1 MPTDIQ
7 IIYTDTK
14 TRRVGRIAD
23 YTSYTC
29 PAELDGFTWQ
39 TSQIHMIPEDVF
51 DDPARWTINR
61 IGLITSMPGD
71 ISDDDR
77 ARVELLN
84 QKAECLE
91 NLSKIVNI
99 MRFRK
104 SKNLFANAEV
114 KALYLN
120 EIENYKLTQ
129 TAGPLLMSL
138 VDSADNLP
146 KAISDF
152 ETANNEYNK
161 MLITGE
167 VLFNKWAK
175 RIKQSDDP
183 YDIFNSLKTIIG
195 IM

>member
-1 MPTDIQ
+1 M
-7 IIYTDTK
+7 
-14 TRRVGRIAD
+14 
-23 YTSYTC
+23 
-29 PAELDGFTWQ
+29 
-39 TSQIHMIPEDVF
+39 
-51 DDPARWTINR
+51 
-61 IGLITSMPGD
+61 TSMPGD

-138 VDSADNLP
+138 VDSVDDLP
-146 KAISDF
+146 KAVSDF

-175 RIKQSDDP
+175 RIKQSDTP
-183 YDIFNSLKTIIG
+183 YDIFDSLKTIIG